1 MILISKA
8 EIYHIGG
15 DKWAVTDQEFTIE
28 LTIRGKVT
36 DLVKKD
42 ILNRFEVCKLAAQK
56 NRQKSKK

>member
-15 DKWAVTDQEFTIE
+15 NKWCVTDQEFTIE
-28 LTIRGKVT
+28 LEIKGAVT
-36 DLVKKD
+36 DQVKKD
-42 ILNRFEVCKLAAQK
+42 ILKRFEIVKLNAQK

>member
-1 MILISKA
+1 MILINKA

-15 DKWAVTDQEFTIE
+15 RKWCVTDQEFTVE
-28 LTIRGKVT
+28 FDVNGPMT

-42 ILNRFEVCKLAAQK
+42 ILNRFEITKLFAQK